1 MFPVAPAPWF
11 HDSHGHGTRAA
22 ALSTSSESRADGL
35 PKDVRP
41 VGEPGDGLRVLTLNV
56 WHGLRS
62 GESKTKFPGED
73 AERKQRRFD
82 WQVAEIERHRP
93 DVMLLQEVNKN
104 PKESRAYA
112 TVFGYDE
119 IHKVASCGIHIGKL
133 VKIPKNVNEGL
144 TILAR
149 PHLNLRRVGTK
160 RLSGD
165 ALCTGTL
172 GFQTKESRYALF
184 GEITVDGRPVL
195 LAVTHLSSPRDV
207 PSGFEDDL
215 QRLVEQGILL
225 EEQRAE
231 IVGKLQSGRARNLKE
246 VEKLLAEI
254 DKQRERMATDDWL
267 PPVILAGDFNAQPTA
282 ASIRLVEE
290 SGWTSVAKGPD
301 FLTWDPVTNHE
312 NHEIGTRRTPPVP
325 TFGIQEIE
333 DLLAPRFTTPRQID
347 YLFISGSAKVLTA
360 EMVMNQARDGLYP
373 SDHFG
378 ILATLVWTKPP
389 AAP

>member
-1 MFPVAPAPWF
+1 LVFALLAVVIL
-11 HDSHGHGTRAA
+11 A
-22 ALSTSSESRADGL
+22 ALSTYNESRAEGL
-35 PKDVRP
+35 PENVQP
-41 VGEPGDGLRVLTLNV
+41 VGDPDDSLRVLTLNV

-82 WQVAEIERHRP
+82 WQVAEIKRHTP
-93 DVMLLQEVNKN
+93 DVMFLQEVNKN
-104 PKESRAYA
+104 PKESRNYA

-119 IHKVASCGIHIGKL
+119 IHKVASCGIHLGKL

-149 PHLNLRRVGTK
+149 PHLGLRRVGTK

-172 GFQTKESRYALF
+172 GFQTKESRYVLF
-184 GEITVDGRPVL
+184 GEITVDGRRVL

-207 PSGFEDDL
+207 PPGFEDDL
-215 QRLVEQGILL
+215 QQLVEQGILL

-231 IVGKLQSGRARNLKE
+231 IAGKLESGRARNLKE

-254 DKQRERMATDDWL
+254 DKQRTRMAVDDWMPL
-267 PPVILAGDFNAQPTA
+267 VILAGDFNVQPTA

-290 SGWTSVAKGPD
+290 SGWTSVAKGPE

-312 NHEIGTRRTPPVP
+312 NHEIGTRRTLPVP

-347 YLFISGSAKVLTA
+347 YILVSGNAKVLTA
-360 EMVMNQARDGLYP
+360 ELVMNMDREGLYP

-378 ILATLVWTKPP
+378 ILATLDWKEPP